1 MSSEPIKA
9 QKNETTMYD
18 CHPIK
23 ADTTTYTSDSR
34 SLPKFDVILFQE
46 RSETFMKKTV
56 ANLVSIFNMN
66 CTEFA
71 SVLHRTF
78 SKVIPSRSNDDKRFS
93 MSL

>member
-9 QKNETTMYD
+9 QKNETTTYD

-23 ADTTTYTSDSR
+23 ADTTHLR
-34 SLPKFDVILFQE
+34 VIADHCRNLTPSCFKKE
-46 RSETFMKKTV
+46 ASRSETFMKKTV

-71 SVLHRTF
+71 CVFEGYTTHF
-78 SKVIPSRSNDDKRFS
+78 
-93 MSL
+93 